1 MATYKELRQQAD
13 ALSRLADDTQ
23 RIVRAETLVQ
33 MIASIAEFG
42 FTAAELGLP
51 ASVLGAKAS
60 AGARSTVAR
69 STRTAKY
76 QDPATG
82 TTWTGAGRQ
91 PKWIVGEK
99 AGYLISKGL
108 K

>member
-23 RIVRAETLVQ
+23 RIARAETLVQ
-33 MIASIAEFG
+33 MVASIEEFD
-42 FTAAELGLP
+42 FTAAELGLTAP
-51 ASVLGAKAS
+51 AVAAKAA
-60 AGARSTVAR
+60 AGARSTAAR
-69 STRTAKY
+69 SVRTAKY
-76 QDPATG
+76 RDPVTG

-91 PKWIVGEK
+91 PKWIIGEK
-99 AGYLISKGL
+99 AGYLISTGL